1 MEREQRWL
9 NANKMDKY
17 VFGKIFFDVVLPHPP
32 TQRGLV
38 LPLYKDILSWV
49 IKLFILSNTTV
60 TYLY

>member
-38 LPLYKDILSWV
+38 LPLYKDILS
-49 IKLFILSNTTV
+49 
-60 TYLY
+60 